1 MTLVRTRS
9 DNRMWMVLSLLIV
22 LCASQEALAQ
32 TDATT
37 QHPAGKGSA
46 VQPAAG
52 STTTVTG
59 SGTAGQLT
67 KWTSINTLGDSSI
80 SEDKFGKVGIGA
92 TSPASKLTVG
102 GVIET
107 TSGGVKFP
115 DGTVRAT
122 AAVTATGPMLVRD
135 VDNPA
140 RQPFQITLIGLAPSN
155 QFTVPSGKR
164 LVIEYVSGRIPAGLG
179 QQLETVRLLTAVND
193 ATSLHFFTPIFTGG
207 VIESIFTVSQQTRI
221 YADPETLVIVNAEG
235 GGPVLSKML
244 LTISGYLVD
253 VQ

>member
-1 MTLVRTRS
+1 MKLIRTRS
-9 DNRMWMVLSLLIV
+9 DNRMWMVFSLLIV

-37 QHPAGKGSA
+37 QHPARKGSA

-52 STTTVTG
+52 STTPVTG

-80 SEDKFGKVGIGA
+80 TEDKFGKVGIGT

-102 GVIET
+102 GVIES

-115 DGTVRAT
+115 DGTLQAT
-122 AAVTATGPMLVRD
+122 AAVTATGLTSVRD
-135 VDNPA
+135 VNNPA
-140 RQPFQITLIGLAPSN
+140 RQPFQTSLTDVPPSN
-155 QFTVPSGKR
+155 QFKVPSGKR
-164 LVIEYVSGRIPAGLG
+164 LVIEYVSGRIPVGLG
-179 QQLETVRLLTAVND
+179 QQLESLYLLTTVNNA
-193 ATSLHFFTPIFTGG
+193 ATFHFFTPILTGG
-207 VIESIFTVSQQTRI
+207 VTQSIFTVSQQTRI
-221 YADPETLVIVNAEG
+221 YADPETFVTLYSQG
-235 GGPVLSKML
+235 GSLTAV

-253 VQ
+253 LQ